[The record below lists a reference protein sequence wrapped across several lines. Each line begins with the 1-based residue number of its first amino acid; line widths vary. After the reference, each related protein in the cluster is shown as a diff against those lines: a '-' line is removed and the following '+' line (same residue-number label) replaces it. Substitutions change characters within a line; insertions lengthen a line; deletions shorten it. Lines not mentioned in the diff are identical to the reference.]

1 MSANLDLVRSIYAA
15 WERGDFSRADW
26 ADPEIEYSWV
36 EGPAPRTW
44 TGLKG
49 MAEANQDVLGAW
61 DDVRLE
67 AMQYREIDN
76 QRVFVQFVQY
86 GRARRAGWTSLR
98 FTSRRRTCSRSAKEG
113 SASSSCTGIESE
125 RSPTSAFRSR

>member
-1 MSANLDLVRSIYAA
+1 MSENLDLVRSIYAE
-15 WERGDFSRADW
+15 WERGDFTRADW

-76 QRVFVQFVQY
+76 QHVFVQFVQH
-86 GRARRAGWTSLR
+86 GRGKASGLDLAQIHLQAAHLFEVREGRVCKLVVYWDRERAFADLGL
-98 FTSRRRTCSRSAKEG
+98 KE
-113 SASSSCTGIESE
+113 
-125 RSPTSAFRSR
+125 